1 MVPVLSERNRNRLW
15 ADKRN
20 FIRAVSPDGGNIMT
34 TGTVKRLV
42 GEHGYGFVSSNAG
55 KDIFFH
61 YSQLDGIKFGAL
73 REGQYVSY
81 KVGLG
86 EKGFVAKDV
95 KPCRSV

>member
-1 MVPVLSERNRNRLW
+1 MVPDLSERNRNRLW

-20 FIRAVSPDGGNIMT
+20 LRAVSLDGGNIMT
-34 TGTVKRLV
+34 TGTVIRLV

-61 YSQLDGIKFGAL
+61 YSQLEGIKFGSL
-73 REGQYVSY
+73 KEGQNVSY

-95 KPCRSV
+95 KLCRVI

>member
-1 MVPVLSERNRNRLW
+1 MVRVLSGRSRNRLW
-15 ADKRN
+15 ADKN
-20 FIRAVSPDGGNIMT
+20 NLRAAFPDGGNIMT
-34 TGTVKRLV
+34 TGVVKRLV

-61 YSQLDGIKFGAL
+61 YSQLEGIKFGSL
-73 REGQYVSY
+73 KEGQSVSY

-95 KPCRSV
+95 KLCRTI